1 MEKLTKKE
9 KIARWLLSQQ
19 DYRSVMDISVALG
32 ITTNNISSAMKGIL
46 RERRYKIETQVVDNP
61 KQGPKKL
68 KKYHVLSI
76 TPLED
81 AVAAQEKESRISWT
95 TDPDVSHLL
104 CSHNPV
110 WHQAICQCRGIQHG

>member
-1 MEKLTKKE
+1 MENLTKKE
-9 KIARWLLSQQ
+9 KIARWLLSQR

-46 RERRYKIETQVVDNP
+46 REQRYKIETRIVDNP

-68 KKYHVLSI
+68 KEYRVLSI
-76 TPLED
+76 TPLEE

-104 CSHNPV
+104 CSHNQV
-110 WHQAICQCRGIQHG
+110 WHRAVCQRRGIKHG